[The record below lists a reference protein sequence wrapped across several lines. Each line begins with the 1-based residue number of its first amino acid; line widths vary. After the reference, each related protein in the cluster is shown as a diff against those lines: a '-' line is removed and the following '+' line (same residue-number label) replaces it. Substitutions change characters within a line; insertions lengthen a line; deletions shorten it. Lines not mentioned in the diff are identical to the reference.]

1 MEALKSFFPCFFPL
15 RDKRKNI
22 LVDASTMQIHDII
35 PRIISKI
42 KEGNKFVITRTNRI
56 ELNLLT
62 TYEKPDI
69 SSRNASAYLS
79 LERLYPRSF
88 ISSMD
93 SSPLREPD
101 ARIIRFGA
109 VNKNN
114 VQIWTSDAGA
124 LRRASDVGCDVE
136 FFDSNKLN
144 PRPEKKT
151 GNFWQAKNENGF
163 LVLSN
168 KQTIRS
174 IIIVRDNKVYYN
186 PANGF
191 KLKIGDQIIV
201 CIKKSHPHVDKDYIA
216 FAAYTLISNESEN
229 NVLIDYTHQFY
240 DKTEPRSIKNE
251 LYRAAVLNYIEKYM
265 PDLPEECE
273 KPMIDLKSTNWMKD
287 RRGQTRRRV
296 CSFLL

>member
-79 LERLYPRSF
+79 LERLYPKNF
-88 ISSMD
+88 ISTMD
-93 SSPLREPD
+93 STPLRDPD

-109 VNKNN
+109 VNIKN

-124 LRRASDVGCDVE
+124 LGRASDVGCDVK
-136 FFDSNKLN
+136 FFDSHKLN
-144 PRPEKKT
+144 PRPEKRT

-163 LVLSN
+163 FVLSN

-174 IIIVRDNKVYYN
+174 IIIVRENQVYYN

-240 DKTEPRSIKNE
+240 DKTEPRLIKNK
-251 LYRAAVLNYIEKYM
+251 LYRAAVLDYIEKYM
-265 PDLPEECE
+265 PDLPEECD
-273 KPMIDLKSTNWMKD
+273 KTMIDLKSTN
-287 RRGQTRRRV
+287 
-296 CSFLL
+296 

>member
-1 MEALKSFFPCFFPL
+1 MEALKSFFPRFFPL

-35 PRIISKI
+35 PKIISKI
-42 KEGNKFVITRTNRI
+42 KEGNKFVITRINRI
-56 ELNLLT
+56 ELYLMT
-62 TYEKPDI
+62 TYEKQDI
-69 SSRNASAYLS
+69 SSMNASAYLA

-88 ISSMD
+88 ISIMD
-93 SSPLREPD
+93 SSALRDPD

-109 VNKNN
+109 VNLNN
-114 VQIWTSDAGA
+114 VQIWTSDAKA
-124 LRRASDVGCDVE
+124 LEIANNVGCDVE

-144 PRPEKKT
+144 PRPEKPEKKT
-151 GNFWQAKNENGF
+151 GTFWQAKNENGF

-174 IIIVRDNKVYYN
+174 ITIVRENQVYYN

-201 CIKKSHPHVDKDYIA
+201 CIKKAHPNVDKDYIA

-229 NVLIDYTHQFY
+229 NIHIDYTHQFY
-240 DKTEPRSIKNE
+240 DKTEPRLIKNE

-265 PDLPEECE
+265 PDLPEKCD
-273 KPMIDLKSTNWMKD
+273 KPLSTN
-287 RRGQTRRRV
+287 
-296 CSFLL
+296 

>member
-42 KEGNKFVITRTNRI
+42 NEGNKFVITRTNRI

-62 TYEKPDI
+62 TYEKPDL
-69 SSRNASAYLS
+69 SSRNAAAYLS

-88 ISSMD
+88 ISIMD
-93 SSPLREPD
+93 SSPLRDPD

-124 LRRASDVGCDVE
+124 LGRANNVGCDVE

-144 PRPEKKT
+144 PRPEKKIGT
-151 GNFWQAKNENGF
+151 FWQAKNENGF

-174 IIIVRDNKVYYN
+174 IIIVRENQVYYN

-240 DKTEPRSIKNE
+240 DKTEPRLIKNE
-251 LYRAAVLNYIEKYM
+251 LYRAAILNYIKKYM
-265 PDLPEECE
+265 PDLPEEFD
-273 KPMIDLKSTNWMKD
+273 KTMIDLKRTN
-287 RRGQTRRRV
+287 
-296 CSFLL
+296 

>member
-42 KEGNKFVITRTNRI
+42 KEGNKFVITKTNRI

-79 LERLYPRSF
+79 LERLYPKNF
-88 ISSMD
+88 ISIMD
-93 SSPLREPD
+93 STPLRDPD

-109 VNKNN
+109 VNNKNN

-124 LRRASDVGCDVE
+124 LRRASDVGCDVK
-136 FFDSNKLN
+136 FFDSTKLN
-144 PRPEKKT
+144 PRPEKRT
-151 GNFWQAKNENGF
+151 GNFWQAKNENGS

-174 IIIVRDNKVYYN
+174 IIIVRENQVYYN

-240 DKTEPRSIKNE
+240 DKTEPRLIKNK
-251 LYRAAVLNYIEKYM
+251 LYRAAILDYIEKYM
-265 PDLPEECE
+265 PDLPEECD
-273 KPMIDLKSTNWMKD
+273 KTMIDLKSTN
-287 RRGQTRRRV
+287 
-296 CSFLL
+296 